1 MTTDTFARPDTLLGV
16 CEALGEDLG
25 FDPLWLRI
33 ALTAG
38 MLWSPL
44 AMIAG
49 YLAAGIMVA
58 IVRRLT
64 PGRQPIAPTPALSA
78 VGANDEAAPMAL
90 AA

>member
-1 MTTDTFARPDTLLGV
+1 MTNTFNRSDTLLGI

-38 MLWSPL
+38 MLWDPL
-44 AMIAG
+44 AMIGG
-49 YLAAGIMVA
+49 YLGAGVMIA

-64 PGRQPIAPTPALSA
+64 RAPRPIASVAASA
-78 VGANDEAAPMAL
+78 GDNDAAVPMKM